1 MNLVTLNNEEVFFF
15 RLISGDSSIPGSIF
29 REFKMEAFR
38 SPPGFSA
45 TQGALI
51 LPRKVLHYILP
62 EG

>member
-1 MNLVTLNNEEVFFF
+1 MNLVTLNAEEVFFF

-45 TQGALI
+45 TQGGTDPPPAGA
-51 LPRKVLHYILP
+51 PLHFT
-62 EG
+62 